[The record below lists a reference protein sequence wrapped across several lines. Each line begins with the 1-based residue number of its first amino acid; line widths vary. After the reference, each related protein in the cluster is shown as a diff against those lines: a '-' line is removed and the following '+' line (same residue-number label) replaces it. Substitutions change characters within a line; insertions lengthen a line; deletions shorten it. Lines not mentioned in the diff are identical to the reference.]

1 MNNPFLSKIVM
12 LTFVILMSAS
22 YSCTNMV
29 TISVLISTSEGDI
42 FLNLDKRNAPLTTNN
57 FIHLCEEEVY
67 SAAIFY
73 RTVNDE
79 NQAHN
84 KIKIDVIQGGLFHDS
99 LVNEFAPIP
108 HETTFKSG
116 ILHMNGTISMARN
129 EPGSASTEFFICI
142 GDQPELDFG
151 GLRNPDGQGFSAFGS
166 VTKGMD
172 VVHRIHQ
179 ARDTGQYLVEPVII
193 KGIKILNK

>member
-1 MNNPFLSKIVM
+1 
-12 LTFVILMSAS
+12 MSAS
-22 YSCTNMV
+22 FSCTN
-29 TISVLISTSEGDI
+29 TDKTSVVISTSEGDI
-42 FLNLDKRNAPLTTNN
+42 FLDLDKRNAPLTANN
-57 FIHLCEEEVY
+57 FIQLCEEEVY
-67 SAAIFY
+67 AGAIFY
-73 RTVNDE
+73 RTVNDK

-99 LVNEFAPIP
+99 LVNEFSPIP
-108 HETTFKSG
+108 HETTEKSAV
-116 ILHMNGTISMARN
+116 LHMNGTISMARN

-151 GLRNPDGQGFSAFGS
+151 GRRNPDGQGFSAFGS
-166 VTKGMD
+166 VSKGMD

-179 ARDTGQYLVEPVII
+179 AESIDQYLIEPVII